1 MCEQDQTP
9 VKRVVSALSASG
21 LAGTAKA
28 SPGLAVAGMSI
39 YGVPVETWVSVLTC
53 LYLLFMIFGT
63 LPKVI
68 DSIRYLCALAKPKKG
83 VIELN
88 QKQDSSD
95 LKNALQKAKNEK

>member
-39 YGVPVETWVSVLTC
+39 YGVPIETWVSVLTC

-68 DSIRYLCALAKPKKG
+68 DSIRYLVALTKKSKSI
-83 VIELN
+83 VEVN
-88 QKQDSSD
+88 QHSDSSD
-95 LKNALQKAKNEK
+95 LNKAIQKAKK